1 MIEACRRLV
10 SFLCRFC
17 RSNSTS
23 FFIPAASESSFCTLV
38 RDIRV
43 PSFFSK
49 AISSA
54 FSMARCSGYCSVS
67 RVQQPCFSSPFVV
80 FCRFVC
86 AAFADSG
93 AWTSTHHLPP
103 CWMLCV
109 YIVASPYV
117 IPCPTFRRYAHHCP
131 ILLLCTQAHSSSCV
145 ELCVSSSSDY

>member
-67 RVQQPCFSSPFVV
+67 RVQQPCFFLTVRCVLPLCL
-80 FCRFVC
+80 CRVC
-86 AAFADSG
+86 RQRSLDFDAALATVLDALCLHCGIAICDPLS
-93 AWTSTHHLPP
+93 HLPQVCSP
-103 CWMLCV
+103 LSDSATVYPGPFLFLC
-109 YIVASPYV
+109 
-117 IPCPTFRRYAHHCP
+117 
-131 ILLLCTQAHSSSCV
+131 
-145 ELCVSSSSDY
+145 